1 MRAALDDK
9 IKPVEKIVEKIGR
22 KGKKMENDT
31 RRKIDIAKKIIKI
44 VFKIL
49 YHIFMLMCVL
59 LIIIVVFQKISDS
72 NRSIGGYRIFRVVT
86 GSMIPEYD
94 IGEVVISK
102 EMDPSKIEVGD
113 DIVYLGKSGDY
124 NGRIIMHKVVAIDK
138 DESGNLNFHAKGINN
153 SSIEDAEIKADQI
166 YGVVKFK
173 SGILTSLYVLATT
186 IDYAFIIITVLVLNV
201 FISFKFPGKSKIQQ
215 LDEELEEEEEDVEYE
230 DDEEEEVEELE
241 EEEDTEE

>member
-1 MRAALDDK
+1 
-9 IKPVEKIVEKIGR
+9 
-22 KGKKMENDT
+22 MENDT

-44 VFKIL
+44 VLKIL
-49 YHIFMLMCVL
+49 YNVFMLMCVL
-59 LIIIVVFQKISDS
+59 LILIVVFQKVSDS
-72 NRSIGGYRIFRVVT
+72 NKSIGGYRIFRVVT

-102 EMDPSKIEVGD
+102 EIDPHKIEVGN

-124 NGRIIMHKVVAIDK
+124 NGRIIMHKVTGIDK

-153 SSIEDAEIKADQI
+153 SSIEDAQIKADQI

-173 SGILTSLYVLATT
+173 SGILTLLYKLATT
-186 IDYAFIIITVLVLNV
+186 IDYAFIIITILVLNV

-215 LDEELEEEEEDVEYE
+215 IEEELDDEDEDDEYEEDE
-230 DDEEEEVEELE
+230 DDEEEDEDVEEEAE
-241 EEEDTEE
+241 ENDIEE